1 MSDIINAVFVTFQ
14 MMVIFIC
21 AFFVVYLIA
30 RLLLPVERGLSKY
43 VWDHTASMKPVV
55 TKKSYKEFSQRH
67 HR

>member
-1 MSDIINAVFVTFQ
+1 MSDIVNAVFVTFQ

-43 VWDHTASMKPVV
+43 VWDHTDSLKPVV
-55 TKKSYKEFSQRH
+55 TKSSYKEFSR
-67 HR
+67 RYDR